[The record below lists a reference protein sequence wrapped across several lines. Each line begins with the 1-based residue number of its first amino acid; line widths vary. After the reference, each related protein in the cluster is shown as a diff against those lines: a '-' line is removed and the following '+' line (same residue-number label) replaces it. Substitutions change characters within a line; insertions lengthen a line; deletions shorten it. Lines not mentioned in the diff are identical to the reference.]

1 MISRHPDDRTITMS
15 GKYNEKYV
23 EEYNAAIAAYNRGD
37 YEKAA
42 EFMPKAAKEGD
53 EYAQMVLGKMYYLGK
68 GVERSA
74 KKAVKWWR
82 KAADAGNESAA
93 DLLKWAERY
102 GCPKNVEFLLTDCF
116 VSGDFEYVVTGMDR
130 RVAVSEYKG
139 VSVKPVLKYKVE
151 YGGETYYLTGI
162 GGYAFDGSQ
171 IESITIPEGV
181 TTLGEA
187 CFEDQRE
194 LTKVVLPSSVT
205 EIGTAAFEGCESLS
219 KIDLGGT
226 ETIGDYAFEGCMC
239 LKELI
244 LPESVRSI
252 GKGAFQNCSSLKK
265 VTIPCGVE
273 RLSKDVF
280 RDCHSLKTVNVPDSL
295 RHICFGA
302 FENCAITTMEL
313 PAGVEKFTG
322 GSFLGCVS
330 LKTLTVAEG
339 NIRYRSEK
347 GMVYDDIDRKL
358 VLCPAGKGA
367 NRVEVA
373 PGTVSIGKCAF
384 TKCTGL
390 KEVVLPESL
399 KKIGASAFVYCEDL
413 ENITFSEGLEEICYG
428 AFAYCGSL
436 RKIDVPDSLRKM
448 GDYSLYETSVT
459 DIRLPKGTDRSLVFG
474 VDEDQR

>member
-1 MISRHPDDRTITMS
+1 
-15 GKYNEKYV
+15 
-23 EEYNAAIAAYNRGD
+23 
-37 YEKAA
+37 
-42 EFMPKAAKEGD
+42 
-53 EYAQMVLGKMYYLGK
+53 
-68 GVERSA
+68 
-74 KKAVKWWR
+74 
-82 KAADAGNESAA
+82 
-93 DLLKWAERY
+93 
-102 GCPKNVEFLLTDCF
+102 
-116 VSGDFEYVVTGMDR
+116 
-130 RVAVSEYKG
+130 
-139 VSVKPVLKYKVE
+139 
-151 YGGETYYLTGI
+151 
-162 GGYAFDGSQ
+162 
-171 IESITIPEGV
+171 
-181 TTLGEA
+181 
-187 CFEDQRE
+187 
-194 LTKVVLPSSVT
+194 
-205 EIGTAAFEGCESLS
+205 
-219 KIDLGGT
+219 
-226 ETIGDYAFEGCMC
+226 
-239 LKELI
+239 
-244 LPESVRSI
+244 
-252 GKGAFQNCSSLKK
+252 
-265 VTIPCGVE
+265 
-273 RLSKDVF
+273 
-280 RDCHSLKTVNVPDSL
+280 
-295 RHICFGA
+295 
-302 FENCAITTMEL
+302 MEL
-313 PAGVEKFTG
+313 PAGIEKFTG